1 MLPGEVEHTM
11 TVVGHPAHGFVPIS
25 ALFFTH
31 VFVAALPA
39 VLVWF
44 VFPRPIVATLAFAVA
59 AGLLTPLFR
68 PWYHRLH
75 PQHESAE
82 N

>member
-1 MLPGEVEHTM
+1 MLAGELEHTM
-11 TVVGHPAHGFVPIS
+11 TVVGHPSHGFVPIS

>member
-1 MLPGEVEHTM
+1 M

-31 VFVAALPA
+31 VSVAALPA
-39 VLVWF
+39 ALVWL
-44 VFPRPIVATLAFAVA
+44 VLPRPLLAILVFAVVV
-59 AGLLTPLFR
+59 GLLTPLFL

-75 PQHESAE
+75 PQPESVE
-82 N
+82 S

>member
-1 MLPGEVEHTM
+1 M

-39 VLVWF
+39 ALVWLVIPRPLLAVLV
-44 VFPRPIVATLAFAVA
+44 FAAGV
-59 AGLLTPLFR
+59 GLLTPMFL
-68 PWYHRLH
+68 PWYRRLH
-75 PQHESAE
+75 PRHESVE
-82 N
+82 S